1 MWNKPRGTLG
11 EFRTDYVLNNEA
23 LKELSYIRTISN
35 VYVENNGNYTEIDV
49 IALTDKGIYVMESK
63 TTKAGYTDA
72 QMTPTGRNA
81 SKMEKSTNFTIL

>member
-35 VYVENNGNYTEIDV
+35 VYVENNGKQQHIDR
-49 IALTDKGIYVMESK
+49 IK
-63 TTKAGYTDA
+63 GYTNGDICPYC
-72 QMTPTGRNA
+72 MKPLRLIDGPYGRFYGCTGYPNCRFKRKA
-81 SKMEKSTNFTIL
+81 